1 MSSSLGK
8 AISNRIGLHKSIP
21 SNLVSATNL
30 LLRGSCMAISETQVW
45 IHGQFQQLS
54 GFKLLCLLENA
65 LKHNS
70 EATNYL
76 KLFLNPL

>member
-1 MSSSLGK
+1 
-8 AISNRIGLHKSIP
+8 
-21 SNLVSATNL
+21 
-30 LLRGSCMAISETQVW
+30 MAISETQVW